1 MHKPIFAFDFS
12 MNKPAC
18 CSLVNNNLKFYFWPT
33 ELDNFSADAYA
44 NANISPCIRNLHPM
58 KDSEYDESTL
68 IIEHVSRARNLAS
81 LISNHILGELKSYNE
96 LPENTIIANE
106 GLAFAAKGDAA
117 LDLSGYKYILMDNLI
132 RNGFKTFKTYSPIT
146 IKSTAECAK
155 RGLGKDAMIEA
166 FRSKGPTLLHR
177 FIAMM
182 SDSPEMFKKKTAYI
196 KGIDDLVDAYWCLKT
211 CVIKE
216 NIDCILS

>member
-18 CSLVNNNLKFYFWPT
+18 CSLVNNNLKFYFWPS
-33 ELDNFSADAYA
+33 ELDDFSAGAYA

-58 KDSEYDESTL
+58 KDSEYDESSL
-68 IIEHVSRARNLAS
+68 IVEHVTRARELAS
-81 LISNHILGELKSYNE
+81 VIANIITSELEFYECK
-96 LPENTIIANE
+96 PEDTIIANE
-106 GLAFAAKGDAA
+106 GFAFAARGDAA
-117 LDLSGYKYILMDNLI
+117 LDLSGYKYILMERLI
-132 RNGFKTFKTYSPIT
+132 REGFKNFKTYSPIT
-146 IKSTAECAK
+146 IKATAGCAK

-166 FRSKGPTLLHR
+166 FRSKGPTLLHK
-177 FIAMM
+177 FIAMI